1 MPAGKLAAQAG
12 HAFGDSFA
20 DAQRTQPDIAEL
32 YRKPERGGSKVV
44 MRAKNQHHLI
54 KGYIQ
59 ARALGIPCALIVDQ
73 HHILLPHFN
82 GQPVITALGI
92 GPCTKEQ
99 ARAVTKKFQ
108 CV

>member
-1 MPAGKLAAQAG
+1 MPAGKLAAQSG

-20 DAQRTQPDIAEL
+20 NAQLIAPDVAEN
-32 YRKPERGGSKVV
+32 YRNPARGGSKVV
-44 MRAKNQHHLI
+44 LRAKNQDHLI
-54 KGYIQ
+54 KAYVQ
-59 ARALGIPCALIVDQ
+59 ARELGIPCALVVDQ
-73 HHILLPHFN
+73 HHILPPHFN

-92 GPCTKEQ
+92 GPCTKNQ